1 MNWNKFKSIV
11 DILTDGEGKYGL
23 TVGNVLDI
31 LKYLISDK
39 IKEKEFKIDGIFSE
53 DASFINEEDVVRLFD
68 VKIKDFKYY
77 IKLSFGHWTCGIY
90 DSYHFDPLGEGE
102 IDGFNFQSYKN
113 GNLDKLCGYYC
124 LYFLFCFKLKHMKK
138 TDEI

>member
-23 TVGNVLDI
+23 SVGNVLDI

-53 DASFINEEDVVRLFD
+53 DASIFNEDDDVRLFN
-68 VKIKDFKYY
+68 VNIKGYKCY

-90 DSYHFDPLGEGE
+90 DSYHFDSLGEEE
-102 IDGFNFQSYKN
+102 INRFNFQSDEN
-113 GNLDKLCGYYC
+113 GDLDKLCGYYC
-124 LYFLFCFKLKHMKK
+124 LYFLFCFKLK
-138 TDEI
+138 